1 MTSVMD
7 PGNRTVIGS
16 VVFVDIVDYSKQSVT
31 KQIAMKDRFNSLLFD
46 SLKSIPPDQRIIL
59 DTGDGAAVSFLG
71 DPEDALYVAMNLRNR
86 LRPESTAGEPS
97 TADQTSASIAVRI
110 GINLGP
116 MRLTRDINGHPN
128 IVGDGIN
135 VAERI
140 MGFAAPGQVAVSRS
154 YYDVASVVCE
164 EYAELFKF
172 EGSRTDK
179 HVREHEIYVL
189 GESDAAFNKAKSSME
204 DRTPAPNQAIPAS
217 TATGPRKN
225 SVLLWSAVG
234 LLLVALASWFGLQGS
249 EKPKSDQPPTP
260 VVSPVATPPA
270 ARPSEV
276 QAKAPGPKASAP
288 VAVGAAVSA
297 SSAVSAPANADIPK
311 AMAVQ
316 GTLTFAIQPWGDV
329 LVNGKSV
336 GVSPPLKQ
344 YKLTPG
350 MYKIEVQNTTFP
362 PFVVNVEVKSRED
375 ISIRHQFK

>member
-1 MTSVMD
+1 
-7 PGNRTVIGS
+7 
-16 VVFVDIVDYSKQSVT
+16 
-31 KQIAMKDRFNSLLFD
+31 
-46 SLKSIPPDQRIIL
+46 
-59 DTGDGAAVSFLG
+59 
-71 DPEDALYVAMNLRNR
+71 MNLRNR

-204 DRTPAPNQAIPAS
+204 DRTPAPNQPTPAPIGA
-217 TATGPRKN
+217 ATSKK
-225 SVLLWSAVG
+225 SVLMWSAAG
-234 LLLVALASWFGLQGS
+234 LLLAGLAAWFGLQGG
-249 EKPKSDQPPTP
+249 EKQKPELANAP
-260 VVSPVATPPA
+260 VVRPVASAPA
-270 ARPSEV
+270 PRTSEV
-276 QAKAPGPKASAP
+276 QAKTPGSKTSAP
-288 VAVGAAVSA
+288 VAVGAAVAA
-297 SSAVSAPANADIPK
+297 SSAVSAPANADAPK
-311 AMAVQ
+311 VTPVQ
-316 GTLTFAIQPWGDV
+316 GALNFAVQPWGDV

-344 YKLTPG
+344 YKLAPG

-362 PFVVNVEVKSRED
+362 PFVVNVEIKSRED